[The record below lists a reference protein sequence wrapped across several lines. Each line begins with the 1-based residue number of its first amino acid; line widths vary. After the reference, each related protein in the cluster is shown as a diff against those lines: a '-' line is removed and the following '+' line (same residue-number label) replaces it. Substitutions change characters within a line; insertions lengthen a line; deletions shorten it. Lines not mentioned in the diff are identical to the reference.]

1 MLVQNHRKNK
11 DRAGARD
18 QKTPRYITD
27 TNLVLGPTNRQK
39 EIHSYTAFCESIDY
53 IQEVKKKNKVYI
65 VKKVWYN

>member
-18 QKTPRYITD
+18 QKPQDISQTQTWCWD
-27 TNLVLGPTNRQK
+27 QPT

-53 IQEVKKKNKVYI
+53 RQEVKKKNKLYI